1 MNCNNCGNVLL
12 PSDKVCPI
20 CSTPNPNYRKK
31 EAKSKPNT
39 NALMVLTAIFSLI
52 IILKRILREEDFKN
66 MMSELENKINTLAYN
81 LKTIDI
87 SIIRDILGFP
97 NNWLDLINLEENGEE
112 YE

>member
-31 EAKSKPNT
+31 EVKSKPNT

-52 IILKRILREEDFKN
+52 LSLLQSISFSGKKRAVKSRKTMVQNSEGIILFF
-66 MMSELENKINTLAYN
+66 SQ
-81 LKTIDI
+81 
-87 SIIRDILGFP
+87 P
-97 NNWLDLINLEENGEE
+97 
-112 YE
+112 